1 MSIDPLRLAGM
12 DAASAAAKAA
22 EARAAG
28 SQAAGEVTNADG
40 KSFSDLLTDYSKE
53 VDQAQHNFDDAI
65 KAVENGDS
73 DDLHRVLLAQN
84 QAQLSLRLAGE
95 VRNRLVDAY
104 REVMR
109 SQF

>member
-1 MSIDPLRLAGM
+1 MSLDPLRLAGL
-12 DAASAAAKAA
+12 DAATAAAKAA
-22 EARAAG
+22 
-28 SQAAGEVTNADG
+28 QAKADANPADAVDGNG
-40 KSFSDLLTDYSKE
+40 KTFADLLTDYTKE
-53 VDQAQHNFDDAI
+53 VDQAQHQFDDAI